1 MGMPFPKHGELSKM
15 CSLSR
20 MPNERVYITAIGCE
34 IEFGGARELQA
45 AGAGGL

>member
-1 MGMPFPKHGELSKM
+1 MGMPFPKHGELSRM

-20 MPNERVYITAIGCE
+20 TPESTVYSTAIGCE

-45 AGAGGL
+45 ARAGGL